1 MFICCKGAR
10 RRTAGLPIG
19 LGLAAAI
26 LAGAAPALA
35 QDADP
40 YRSIETKY
48 IFGDFTIGSSTDR
61 AGDKGFE
68 IESESDI
75 GKRGGK
81 YFANET
87 ELEFEYAPTKYL
99 QIEAGPTLSFYNVA
113 GVPGLD
119 DRNSWGVN
127 GFEADIRS
135 IILERG
141 PWPFGLTASIEP
153 EYHSLDETSGEAVTN
168 YGLENR
174 LEADTEL
181 VKNRVYL
188 AFNLLYEPETTR
200 VLGSSWQD
208 ESTIGGSSA
217 LAFRITPD
225 VIIGADLWYLRHY
238 DGATFGSFTG
248 DTVYLGPTLY
258 WHIKHHMLMSAA
270 WETQVAGS
278 EAGPPALNF
287 DLTDFSRNRAK
298 LLFEV
303 EF

>member
-1 MFICCKGAR
+1 MFICCKSG
-10 RRTAGLPIG
+10 RRTAGARIA

-35 QDADP
+35 QDAGA

-48 IFGDFTIGSSTDR
+48 IFGDFTVGSSTDK

-75 GKRGGK
+75 GKRGGH

-87 ELEFEYAPTKYL
+87 ELEFEYSPTRYL
-99 QIEAGPTLSFYNVA
+99 QIEAGPTVSAYNIA
-113 GVPGLD
+113 GVPGLV
-119 DRNSWGVN
+119 DRDMAALN
-127 GFEADIRS
+127 GFEADFRS

-153 EYHSLDETSGEAVTN
+153 EFHSRDETSGESVQN
-168 YGLENR
+168 YGLESR

-200 VLGSSWQD
+200 VLALWQD
-208 ESTIGGSSA
+208 ESTLGGSAA
-217 LAFRITPD
+217 LALRITPN
-225 VIIGADLWYLRHY
+225 VIVGADLWYLRHY
-238 DGATFGSFTG
+238 DGATFGAFTG
-248 DTVYLGPTLY
+248 DAVYLGPTIY
-258 WHIKHHMLMSAA
+258 WHIKRHMLMSAA

-278 EAGPPALNF
+278 EVGAPPLNL

-298 LLFEV
+298 LLFEI

>member
-1 MFICCKGAR
+1 VFVCNKTF
-10 RRTAGLPIG
+10 RRTVRLSIRLG
-19 LGLAAAI
+19 LGAAI
-26 LAGAAPALA
+26 LGVAVPALA
-35 QDADP
+35 QDADA

-48 IFGDFTIGSSTDR
+48 IFGSFTIGSSTDK
-61 AGDKGFE
+61 AGDKAFE
-68 IESESDI
+68 IESESDF
-75 GKRGGK
+75 GKRSGR
-81 YFANET
+81 YFANRT
-87 ELEFEYAPTKYL
+87 ALEFEYSPTKYL
-99 QIEAGPTLSFYNVA
+99 QIDLGPTVSYHNIA

-119 DRNSWGVN
+119 DRNMAALN

-141 PWPFGLTASIEP
+141 PWPFGLTLSVEP
-153 EYHSLDETSGEAVTN
+153 EFHSRDETGGSAVVN

-200 VLGSSWQD
+200 VFGSWQD

-217 LAFRITPD
+217 LAFRITPN
-225 VIIGADLWYLRHY
+225 VIVGADLWYLRHY

-248 DTVYLGPTLY
+248 DAVYLGPTLY
-258 WHIKHHMLMSAA
+258 WHIKRHMLMSAA

-278 EAGPPALNF
+278 EVGPPALNF
-287 DLTDFSRNRAK
+287 NLTDFSRNRAK

>member
-1 MFICCKGAR
+1 MLIRRKTR
-10 RRTAGLPIG
+10 RRAFGLRTG
-19 LGLAAAI
+19 LGLVAVC

-35 QDADP
+35 QDDSA

-75 GKRGGK
+75 GKRAGQ

-99 QIEAGPTLSFYNVA
+99 QIEAGPTVSYYSIA

-119 DRNSWGVN
+119 DRNTWGVN

-153 EYHSLDETSGEAVTN
+153 EFHSLDETSGAAVTN
-168 YGLENR
+168 WGLENR

-188 AFNLLYEPETTR
+188 AFNVLYEPETTR
-200 VLGSSWQD
+200 VMGSSWQD

-248 DTVYLGPTLY
+248 DAVYLGPTVY

-270 WETQVAGS
+270 FETQVAGS
-278 EAGPPALNF
+278 EVGPPAGNL

>member
-1 MFICCKGAR
+1 MFICCNASRK
-10 RRTAGLPIG
+10 TAGLYIG
-19 LGLAAAI
+19 LGLAAAAI
-26 LAGAAPALA
+26 LAGATPVLA
-35 QDADP
+35 QDADA

-48 IFGDFTIGSSTDR
+48 IFGDFTVGSSTDK
-61 AGDKGFE
+61 AGDKGVE
-68 IESESDI
+68 IESESDV

-87 ELEFEYAPTKYL
+87 ELEFEYSPTKYL
-99 QIEAGPTLSFYNVA
+99 QIEAGPTVSYYNIA
-113 GVPGLD
+113 GVPGLAD
-119 DRNSWGVN
+119 SNMPALN
-127 GFEADIRS
+127 GFEADFRS
-135 IILERG
+135 LILERG
-141 PWPFGLTASIEP
+141 VWPFGLTASIEP
-153 EYHSLDETSGEAVTN
+153 EFHSRDETSGESVQN
-168 YGLENR
+168 YGLETK

-200 VLGSSWQD
+200 VLASWQD

-217 LAFRITPD
+217 LAFRITPN
-225 VIIGADLWYLRHY
+225 VIVGADLWYLRHY

-248 DTVYLGPTLY
+248 DAVYLGPTLY
-258 WHIKHHMLMSAA
+258 WHIKRHMLMSAA

-278 EAGPPALNF
+278 EVGPPALNL

-298 LLFEV
+298 LLFEI

>member
-1 MFICCKGAR
+1 MR
-10 RRTAGLPIG
+10 RRTIGLRIG
-19 LGLAAAI
+19 LGLVAAC

-35 QDADP
+35 QDADAF
-40 YRSIETKY
+40 RSIETKY

-68 IESESDI
+68 VESESDF
-75 GKRGGK
+75 GKRSGK

-99 QIEAGPTLSFYNVA
+99 QIEAGPTVSYYNIA
-113 GVPGLD
+113 GAPGLD
-119 DRNSWGVN
+119 DRDMWGVN

-153 EYHSLDETSGEAVTN
+153 EFHSLDETSGAAVVN

-174 LEADTEL
+174 LEADIEL

-200 VLGSSWQD
+200 VIGSWQD

-217 LAFRITPD
+217 LAFRVTPD

-238 DGATFGSFTG
+238 DGATFGTFTG
-248 DTVYLGPTLY
+248 DAVYLGPTVY

-270 WETQVAGS
+270 FETQVAGG
-278 EAGPPALNF
+278 EVGPPPLNL